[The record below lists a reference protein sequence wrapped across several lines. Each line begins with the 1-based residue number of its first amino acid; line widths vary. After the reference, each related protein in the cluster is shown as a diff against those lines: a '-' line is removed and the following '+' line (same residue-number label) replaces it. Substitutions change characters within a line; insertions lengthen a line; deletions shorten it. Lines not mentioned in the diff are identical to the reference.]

1 LAKTRFAYFCQSCG
15 YESAKWLGK
24 CPSCSQWNTFV
35 EEVLEKANTSIP
47 NWKATSTTL
56 QRANK
61 PVKVA
66 DITFNEEHRL
76 LTPDKEFNRVL
87 GGGIVA
93 GSLVLIGGEPGI
105 GKSTLMLQL
114 ALNMPGLK
122 VLYISGEESEHQI
135 KMRAERL
142 EEVGSRKSEVGSQ
155 KLDGGAFKSE
165 IEHPKSEIEYKSE
178 IEHPKSE
185 ISRGCYILT
194 ETSTQNIFK
203 QIEQLEPDIVVV
215 DSIQTLYSAHIESTP
230 GSVSQ
235 VRECTAELLRFAK
248 ESGTPVFLIGHI
260 TKDGMIAG
268 PKILEHMVDT
278 VLQFEGDRHHVYRIL
293 RTVKNR
299 FGSSSEL
306 GIYEML
312 GEGLREVSNPSEIL
326 LSQRDEALSG
336 ITISTTLEGM
346 RPMMIETQALVS
358 PSPYGT
364 PQRTATGFDT
374 RRMSMLLAVL
384 EKRCGFNL
392 GAKDVFLNITGGI
405 RVEDPAIDLGLAAAI
420 ISSHEDIPVPFKTCF
435 AGEIGLSGEIRA
447 VNRVEQRIAEAQKL
461 GFEQI
466 FISKYNLPSGGHDKK
481 GIDLSRYKIDIKIVS
496 RIEEVFGLLFG

>member
-1 LAKTRFAYFCQSCG
+1 MAKIRTSYFCQSCG

-24 CPSCSQWNTFV
+24 CPSCNQWNTFV
-35 EEVLEKANTSIP
+35 EEIMEKPNTSIP
-47 NWKATSTTL
+47 NWKASTTASTSM
-56 QRANK
+56 QRSNK
-61 PVKVA
+61 PVLVA
-66 DITFNEEHRL
+66 DVVYQEEHRL

-114 ALNMPGLK
+114 AMNMPALK
-122 VLYISGEESEHQI
+122 VLYISGEESEMQI

-142 EEVGSRKSEVGSQ
+142 APNAGKS
-155 KLDGGAFKSE
+155 GG
-165 IEHPKSEIEYKSE
+165 
-178 IEHPKSE
+178 
-185 ISRGCYILT
+185 GCYILT

-203 QIEQLEPDIVVV
+203 QIEQLEPDLVVV
-215 DSIQTLYSAHIESTP
+215 DSIQTLHSAHIESTP

-248 ESGTPVFLIGHI
+248 ETSTPVFLIGHI

-293 RTVKNR
+293 RAIKNR
-299 FGSSSEL
+299 FGSASEL

-326 LSQRDEALSG
+326 LSQRDEPLSG
-336 ITISTTLEGM
+336 ITISATLEGL
-346 RPMMIETQALVS
+346 RPMLIETQALVS
-358 PSPYGT
+358 VSPYGT
-364 PQRTATGFDT
+364 PQRSATGFDT
-374 RRMSMLLAVL
+374 KRMNMLLAVL
-384 EKRCGFNL
+384 EKRCGFKL

-420 ISSHEDIPVPFKTCF
+420 VSSHEDIPVPFKTCF
-435 AGEIGLSGEIRA
+435 AAELGLSGEIRA
-447 VNRVEQRIAEAQKL
+447 VNRIEQRIAEAQKL

-466 FISKYNLPSGGHDKK
+466 FISKYNMPTGGKGKK
-481 GIDLSRYKIDIKIVS
+481 IDFSRYSIEVKPVG
-496 RIEEVFGLLFG
+496 RIEEAFNLLFG